1 MNEIDYIDTD
11 NILKGISEFKIEC
24 HGDKPTGVILNPKDI
39 RYLKSNMGYGVVGK
53 RPEIFGLEIV
63 EDLKINIGEF
73 RIIGM
78 PRLKKW

>member
-39 RYLKSNMGYGVVGK
+39 RYLKSNMG
-53 RPEIFGLEIV
+53 
-63 EDLKINIGEF
+63 
-73 RIIGM
+73 
-78 PRLKKW
+78 